1 MPKLLYKEQGK
12 VGCPR
17 SGMKLGMGILHRE
30 PVIMLPSKGTFIFD
44 MWDAETGEVLA
55 YWRKDN
61 IITLDAG
68 ILAASLFADSTV
80 PNPSDNNGLKMLAV
94 GTGATGNVLSPDA
107 PQATQRALNNEIERK
122 AFSSVVFRNTD
133 GVAVSIRT
141 NVVDFTTTFGEGE
154 AVGPLNEMGLLS
166 PASNNPSIRNPIPNG
181 PTDYDPTI
189 DVTGYDILANYLTFG
204 VISKPSTA
212 ILSLTWRLTF

>member
-1 MPKLLYKEQGK
+1 MPMMFREKFRRA
-12 VGCPR
+12 R
-17 SGMKLGMGILHRE
+17 SGTKMGMGILHKE
-30 PVIMLPSKGTFIFD
+30 AVQAPKGRFIFD
-44 MWDAETGEVLA
+44 MRDGKTGEQLV
-55 YWRKDN
+55 YWERDN

-80 PNPSDNNGLKMLAV
+80 PNPGQNNGIKMLAV

-107 PQATQRALNNEIERK
+107 PQASQRSLNNEIERK

-141 NVVDFTTTFGEGE
+141 NIVDFTTTFSEGE
-154 AVGPLNEMGLLS
+154 AVGPLNEMGLMA
-166 PASNNPSIRNPIPNG
+166 PASDNPTVRNPLPPG
-181 PTDYDPTI
+181 PTDYNPTI
-189 DVTGYDILANYLTFG
+189 DVTGYDIMVNYLTFG
-204 VISKPSTA
+204 VVSKPSTA